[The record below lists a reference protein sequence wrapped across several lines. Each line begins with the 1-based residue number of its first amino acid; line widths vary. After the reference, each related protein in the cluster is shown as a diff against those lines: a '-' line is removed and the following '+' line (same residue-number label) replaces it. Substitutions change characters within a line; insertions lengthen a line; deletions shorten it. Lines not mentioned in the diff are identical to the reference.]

1 MREKGQT
8 EVAKTL
14 ETPVFSRGI
23 EILTEKIQFT
33 SPIIC
38 KYPDGTYY
46 SLGLLGFIDRA
57 LSENSTCHLTLN
69 PDDEF
74 DAWFLYEA
82 SRYSHDKTYYLRGS
96 FQNYIDDDS
105 YTGYLVE
112 LNDIEDVE

>member
-1 MREKGQT
+1 MHLKYSG
-8 EVAKTL
+8 KT
-14 ETPVFSRGI
+14 TS
-23 EILTEKIQFT
+23 KIQFT

-96 FQNYIDDDS
+96 FQNYIDDAAI
-105 YTGYLVE
+105 LVT
-112 LNDIEDVE
+112 LSNLTTSKMSNKSMFLQLY

>member
-1 MREKGQT
+1 MS
-8 EVAKTL
+8 
-14 ETPVFSRGI
+14 F
-23 EILTEKIQFT
+23 
-33 SPIIC
+33 
-38 KYPDGTYY
+38 
-46 SLGLLGFIDRA
+46 
-57 LSENSTCHLTLN
+57 TLN